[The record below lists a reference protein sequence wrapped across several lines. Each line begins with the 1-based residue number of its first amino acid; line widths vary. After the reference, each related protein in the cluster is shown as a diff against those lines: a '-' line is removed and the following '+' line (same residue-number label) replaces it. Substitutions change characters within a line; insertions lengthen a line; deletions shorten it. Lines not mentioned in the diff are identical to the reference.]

1 MLIDNQFQASDII
14 VMRIT
19 GGDEVIARFISQDDK
34 GIKVS
39 KPLALTVTQQGL
51 GMTQYLMM
59 GDMTKDFTFNKN
71 AIITV
76 QKANKQAADNY
87 IKGTDQRKRGLDRGY
102 GGGGIRRE
110 RRNSAIG
117 RLVKRNN
124 RGSLFPACIL

>member
-1 MLIDNQFQASDII
+1 MLIDNQFQATDII

-19 GGDEVIARFISQDDK
+19 GGDEVIARFVSQDEK

-51 GMTQYLMM
+51 GMSQYLMM
-59 GDMTKDFTFNKN
+59 GDMTKDFTFNKT

-87 IKGTDQRKRGLDRGY
+87 IKGTT
-102 GGGGIRRE
+102 GIQPA
-110 RRNSAIG
+110 STVPP
-117 RLVKRNN
+117 LQTVK
-124 RGSLFPACIL
+124 